1 MNDYWIIQVI
11 KNQIN
16 WNIIKIW
23 WVIFVWLQ
31 HKLALKIYMNYIGLI
46 IELNKIL
53 DVSKEFLE

>member
-1 MNDYWIIQVI
+1 MNDYRIIQII

-16 WNIIKIW
+16 WNIIKIR
-23 WVIFVWLQ
+23 WVIFIWLQ
-31 HKLALKIYMNYIGLI
+31 HKSALKIYMNYIGLI

>member
-1 MNDYWIIQVI
+1 MNDYWIIQII

-16 WNIIKIW
+16 WNIIKIQ
-23 WVIFVWLQ
+23 WVIFIQLQ

-46 IELNKIL
+46 IELNKIS